1 MASYISTNYAS
12 LQAQYNLSKSQ
23 GSLNTSLERLSS
35 GLRINTAADDAAGLA
50 ISDRMTAQING
61 LTQAGRN
68 ANDGISLAQTAD
80 GALSSVSDNLQRIRQ
95 LAVQS
100 ANSTNSAGDRA
111 SLNSEAQSLL
121 GEIQRVSGTTQF
133 NGLNLLD
140 GSFSGAQFQVGANA
154 NQTIGVSLQGATLNT
169 LGSYGGTSTLSG
181 GVSTALTAANTIS
194 INGTKIGA
202 SVAGPLGSTD
212 GQGASTAF
220 SVAAAINAQTSN
232 TGVSATATTTV
243 NGGTTA
249 SAPSA
254 FGALNSGDLLING
267 HQVGAIAAG
276 TDAVSQGANV
286 SAAINAISAQSGVT
300 ASYDNTTGAVTL
312 TAADGRDVNVAYSAS
327 ATSAAATET
336 GLGSFST
343 TGTTYHGELTLT
355 SSAAFSLADAGTA
368 TTSVGL
374 ANVGLDSANF
384 SATQTNLTKVDLSTA
399 SGANSALSVLDAAI
413 SQVDSQRATL
423 GATQNRFQSTISN
436 LQQTS
441 TNLSSARSRIRD
453 TDFAAET
460 ANLSQ
465 AQILQQAGTAM
476 LTQANSLP
484 NSVLSL
490 LKG

>member
-23 GSLNTSLERLSS
+23 GSLNTSLQRLSS

-50 ISDRMTAQING
+50 ISDRMTSQING
-61 LTQAGRN
+61 LQQAGRN

-111 SLNSEAQSLL
+111 SLNAEAQQLL
-121 GEIQRVSGTTQF
+121 GEISRVSGSTQF

-154 NQTIGVSLQGATLNT
+154 NQTIGVTLQGASTAT
-169 LGSYGGTSTLSG
+169 LGSYGGTSSS
-181 GVSTALTAANTIS
+181 GVSGSVAFSAANAIS
-194 INGTKIGA
+194 INGVQIGA
-202 SVAGPLGSTD
+202 SVAGANTTS
-212 GQGASTAF
+212 QSASSAF
-220 SVAAAINAQTSN
+220 SLAAAINAQTAS
-232 TGVSATATTTV
+232 TGV
-243 NGGTTA
+243 TA
-249 SAPSA
+249 SATTKLV
-254 FGALNSGDLLING
+254 GAAVTATSGNSLNSGDLKING
-267 HQVGAIAAG
+267 VSVGAVAGAATPVASG
-276 TDAVSQGANV
+276 TNFA
-286 SAAINAISAQSGVT
+286 AAINAVSADSGVT
-300 ASYDNTTGAVTL
+300 ASVDNLTGAVTL
-312 TAADGRDVNVAYSAS
+312 NAKDGSDIVL
-327 ATSAAATET
+327 TSANATAT
-336 GLGSFST
+336 TNVGTFGLTAST
-343 TGTTYHGELTLT
+343 TGTTTSGTLSLSSASSFSIADTGTSAGGGLAAAGLTTYSASLT
-355 SSAAFSLADAGTA
+355 SLST
-368 TTSVGL
+368 VK
-374 ANVGLDSANF
+374 LDSV
-384 SATQTNLTKVDLSTA
+384 TN
-399 SGANSALSVLDAAI
+399 ANSALSVIDAAI

-436 LQQTS
+436 LQQTA

>member
-23 GSLNTSLERLSS
+23 GSLNTSLQRLSS

-50 ISDRMTAQING
+50 ISDRMTSQING
-61 LTQAGRN
+61 LNQAGRN

-80 GALSSVSDNLQRIRQ
+80 GALSAVSDNLQRIRQ

-111 SLNSEAQSLL
+111 SLNAEAQSLL

-181 GVSTALTAANTIS
+181 GVSTALTAAQTIS

-202 SVAGPLGSTD
+202 SVAGPLGATD

-232 TGVSATATTTV
+232 TGVSATATTTE

-286 SAAINAISAQSGVT
+286 SSAINAISAQSGVT
-300 ASYDNTTGAVTL
+300 ATYDNTTGAVTL
-312 TAADGRDVNVAYSAS
+312 SAADGRDVNVSYSAS
-327 ATSAAATET
+327 ATTAAATET
-336 GLGSFST
+336 GLGTFST

-355 SSAAFSLADAGTA
+355 SSAAFSLANDGTTA
-368 TTSVGL
+368 TNGL
-374 ANVGLDSANF
+374 TNVGLDSTDF

-441 TNLSSARSRIRD
+441 TNLSTARSRIRD